1 MLPVIGKEI
10 HIRSRTKGGEQKKS
24 SGIFYDPDYTG
35 DEEGT
40 FDEPYNDLK
49 TAVEQAVYANYTVV
63 LKGPVTSTALDEE
76 GLSIPTGVNFT
87 FKRSCAYSGYLF
99 ELSDD
104 WSISDLIIDGN
115 ASSCPGS
122 SSLISVTGGTITLGE
137 DVTLQNN
144 KAGNNGAAIRML
156 GGTVNMSGTITGNST
171 AANGGGVAVM
181 SDPVAS
187 TYGTFNLLTDGIISN
202 NSATYGYGGGIYVSG
217 GSTVSGR
224 VYMTGGTIGG
234 SDAGNS
240 AIKGGGMYV
249 NTHGTASVTDGDIC
263 YNTASVA
270 SGGGGVYV
278 KNDRAYWYGDDLC
291 VHDNT
296 NGNITIEP

>member
-122 SSLISVTGGTITLGE
+122 SSLISVTGGIITLGE
-137 DVTLQNN
+137 EVTLQNN

-156 GGTVNMSGTITGNST
+156 GGPGYVSDTDTYGSVVIDPSATIT
-171 AANGGGVAVM
+171 
-181 SDPVAS
+181 
-187 TYGTFNLLTDGIISN
+187 N
-202 NSATYGYGGGIYVSG
+202 NTPNNNFYY
-217 GSTVSGR
+217 
-224 VYMTGGTIGG
+224 
-234 SDAGNS
+234 
-240 AIKGGGMYV
+240 
-249 NTHGTASVTDGDIC
+249 
-263 YNTASVA
+263 
-270 SGGGGVYV
+270 
-278 KNDRAYWYGDDLC
+278 
-291 VHDNT
+291 
-296 NGNITIEP
+296 E